1 MATAAAAT
9 QMRIEIIP
17 VVPSR
22 TADARGWEYS
32 GSPTVSSR
40 SSSTHG
46 LRLLDR
52 RASCVNAQE
61 ENPVSM
67 RGVAFVAGLAG
78 FLKRDDLVE
87 DDGEHAQPRRAQD
100 AQPIGDLA
108 EPQQPIVIGILVVF
122 RRIER
127 VDLMGGVGCVD
138 QRLAHGSDRK
148 LERLLGGTN
157 AGGVWSAHGVL
168 ILQQVNL
175 PEACAQR
182 AARLMSGGS
191 IRVQSDIGT
200 GSRLL
205 PASGAGLSPIDI
217 NELECQ
223 PTYR

>member
-1 MATAAAAT
+1 
-9 QMRIEIIP
+9 
-17 VVPSR
+17 
-22 TADARGWEYS
+22 
-32 GSPTVSSR
+32 
-40 SSSTHG
+40 
-46 LRLLDR
+46 
-52 RASCVNAQE
+52 
-61 ENPVSM
+61 M

-175 PEACAQR
+175 PEACTQR
-182 AARLMSGGS
+182 AARLMCGGDPRS
-191 IRVQSDIGT
+191 RRHWHRVTALAS
-200 GSRLL
+200 SRGR
-205 PASGAGLSPIDI
+205 AVA
-217 NELECQ
+217 N
-223 PTYR
+223 